1 MFKEHGKPP
10 RRKKGTDRWNYKATP
25 IDTWDGDHGI
35 RKRFGCVRV
44 GKETKEKLLTNVYK
58 LVQKVQTGSG
68 FEIIEGTA
76 ALHHINTPREQILR
90 GAGGVKSEPDEDSDI
105 RLGSGGVSE
114 PQSQS
119 ESQSHRALLE
129 MKLTTDMTK
138 YIAFQDSQGKERG
151 GISLGPHGVYL
162 SSTTGDFC
170 EWHPRAA
177 SEEPMEEGDLVRG
190 WPRHF
195 EPHLVLQRPQ

>member
-1 MFKEHGKPP
+1 MFKEYGKPP

-35 RKRFGCVRV
+35 RKRYGCVRV
-44 GKETKEKLLTNVYK
+44 GKEKLLAHVYK
-58 LVQKVQTGSG
+58 LVQKAQ
-68 FEIIEGTA
+68 
-76 ALHHINTPREQILR
+76 TPREQILR
-90 GAGGVKSEPDEDSDI
+90 GAGGVKSEPDEDN
-105 RLGSGGVSE
+105 RLSSGGVPE

-195 EPHLVLQRPQ
+195 RHFEPRLVLQRPQ

>member
-1 MFKEHGKPP
+1 VFKEHGKPP

-44 GKETKEKLLTNVYK
+44 GKEKLLAHVYK

-68 FEIIEGTA
+68 FEVIEGAA

-90 GAGGVKSEPDEDSDI
+90 GAGGVKSEPDEDS
-105 RLGSGGVSE
+105 RLGSGGVPE

-129 MKLTTDMTK
+129 MKLTADMTK

-151 GISLGPHGVYL
+151 GISLGPHGVSVRARPGRL
-162 SSTTGDFC
+162 SALSA
-170 EWHPRAA
+170 H
-177 SEEPMEEGDLVRG
+177 
-190 WPRHF
+190 
-195 EPHLVLQRPQ
+195 

>member
-1 MFKEHGKPP
+1 MG
-10 RRKKGTDRWNYKATP
+10 
-25 IDTWDGDHGI
+25 
-35 RKRFGCVRV
+35 
-44 GKETKEKLLTNVYK
+44 KEKLLAHVYK

-90 GAGGVKSEPDEDSDI
+90 GAGGVKSEPDEDN
-105 RLGSGGVSE
+105 RLSSGGVPE

-195 EPHLVLQRPQ
+195 RHFEPRLVLQRPQ